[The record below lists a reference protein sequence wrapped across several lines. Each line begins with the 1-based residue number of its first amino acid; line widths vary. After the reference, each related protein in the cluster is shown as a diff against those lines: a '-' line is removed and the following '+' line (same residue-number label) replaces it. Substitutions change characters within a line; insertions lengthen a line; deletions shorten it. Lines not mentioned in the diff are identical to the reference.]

1 MRDER
6 GICWLSAAVVISR
19 KKERKK
25 VFLGSLMKY
34 KFPFLLMSFFLLNR
48 NTYHLSEFFGYHGVF
63 NGFIWTITT
72 WKIFSHCHPADL
84 NLPTLSKCFLVSRQF
99 LLLLHYNAQQ
109 QRFSLIVMGDSQR
122 MPCLHCYY
130 PTSGGD
136 KHTAGKKNTEIHH
149 QFTKAAAPNSAV
161 EQTRA
166 KEETIETTVAHPISS
181 YPKVMNGTSWLL
193 KRKRIYIWWP
203 GREWNKSTS

>member
-109 QRFSLIVMGDSQR
+109 QRFSYNSD
-122 MPCLHCYY
+122 
-130 PTSGGD
+130 GGLA
-136 KHTAGKKNTEIHH
+136 TNALFALLLSNEWWRWAYGWEKNTEIHH

-181 YPKVMNGTSWLL
+181 CPMVMNGTSWLL